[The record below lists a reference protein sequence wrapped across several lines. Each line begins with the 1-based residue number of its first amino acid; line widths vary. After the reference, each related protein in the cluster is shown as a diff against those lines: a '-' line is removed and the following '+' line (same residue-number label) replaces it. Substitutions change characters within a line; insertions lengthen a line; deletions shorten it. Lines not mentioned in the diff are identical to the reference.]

1 MASAQNET
9 RLTDQP
15 VTGSAFVDPRIAWGA
30 ERCYT
35 VRAVHSLGALVV
47 ESEPAPPACE
57 KLIDTFPPAPPK
69 GLVAVAS
76 EGAINLIWDANAET
90 DLAGYL
96 VLRAP
101 ASSRGIHAGDAR
113 ARARHDV
120 HRQGAGRH
128 PVRLRDPGCRRERQ
142 PQRFVR

>member
-1 MASAQNET
+1 M
-9 RLTDQP
+9 
-15 VTGSAFVDPRIAWGA
+15 
-30 ERCYT
+30 
-35 VRAVHSLGALVV
+35 RAVHSHRRAWSV

-57 KLIDTFPPAPPK
+57 KLVDTFPPAPPK

-101 ASSRGIHAGDAR
+101 AVDAR
-113 ARARHDV
+113 HS
-120 HRQGAGRH
+120 
-128 PVRLRDPGCRRERQ
+128 RR
-142 PQRFVR
+142 